1 VTSESYKVLPRATL
15 LLLLLGTVCVGQNK
29 KDSPAES
36 GPQQASKNIDV
47 NHVISVVT
55 ASENEFR
62 AAFGGYG
69 YKYDVI
75 VQTFKDGKVTGEYR
89 RTTQVALD
97 KKGKLEERVL
107 YFPRPSVTD
116 IQVTREDLEDLSGR
130 NQFILQTVNISKY
143 NFKYAGNE
151 RIDNIDLYVFD
162 VEPKVISSRE
172 RLFSGRIWLRAND
185 LRILRM
191 RGRSAQNSSQR
202 FPVLD
207 SYRAQVGEHCL
218 FPALA
223 VAEETLEFPFGRS
236 VHLRIEVRYSDYV
249 KLK

>member
-1 VTSESYKVLPRATL
+1 VTSESYKVLAGATL
-15 LLLLLGTVCVGQNK
+15 LLLFLETVCVAQNK
-29 KDSPAES
+29 KDSPAEF
-36 GPQQASKNIDV
+36 GPQQTSKHLDV
-47 NHVISVVT
+47 NHVISVVA
-55 ASENEFR
+55 ASENGFR
-62 AAFGGYG
+62 TALGDYG

-75 VQTFKDGKVTGEYR
+75 IQTFKDGKVTGEYR

-97 KKGKLEERVL
+97 KKGTLEERVL

-130 NQFILQTVNISKY
+130 NQFVLETVNISKY
-143 NFKYAGNE
+143 NFTYAGNE
-151 RIDNIDLYVFD
+151 RIDNIDLYVID
-162 VEPKVISSRE
+162 VEPKAISSRE

-191 RGRSAQNSSQR
+191 RGRTVQKGSQR
-202 FPVLD
+202 FPVMD
-207 SYRAQVGEHCL
+207 SYRAQVGEQYL

-223 VAEETLEFPFGRS
+223 VAEEQLEFPRGS
-236 VHLRIEVRYSDYV
+236 VHLRIEVKYSDYV